1 MVDISEQT
9 LNKFK
14 TNKSQSFLISDF
26 DGTLSKIVA
35 EPGAATIDEVAFKNF
50 TALSEIF
57 SFIGILT
64 GRPFSFISRL
74 LEENLESGKKFT
86 GRFLLFSLYGNE
98 RSELNKDFKF
108 NSPEVFQYS
117 SKIKYSLS
125 ELQTRKLM
133 DLPKGVFVED
143 KGLTI
148 AVHVRNSSTNVDD
161 LISNI
166 NVRDEFPDFEVFK
179 GREHFE
185 IRPKRFLDKG
195 DIIRELG
202 QSLSGIYIGDDT
214 SDIPA
219 FNAIDALSMNSKERS
234 YLKVAIFNR
243 ETESILFDSAD
254 IVLDSQEEVAEF
266 FEVLRRL

>member
-64 GRPFSFISRL
+64 GRPFSFIASL
-74 LEENLESGKKFT
+74 IEESLEKSVELT

-108 NSPEVFQYS
+108 NTPKSFLNR
-117 SKIKYSLS
+117 SKIEGSLS
-125 ELQTRKLM
+125 ELKTRKLM
-133 DLPKGVFVED
+133 DLPNGVFVED
-143 KGLTI
+143 KGLTV
-148 AVHVRNSSTNVDD
+148 AVHVRNSSANVDD
-161 LISNI
+161 LIANFNI
-166 NVRDEFPDFEVFK
+166 CDEFPDFEVFK

-185 IRPKRFLDKG
+185 IRPKGFLDKG

-202 QSLSGIYIGDDT
+202 QTLSGIYIGDDI

-219 FNAIDALSMNSKERS
+219 FKAIDALSMNNKECS
-234 YLKVAIFNR
+234 YLKVAIFNN
-243 ETESILFDSAD
+243 ETEPILFDSAD
-254 IVLDSQEEVAEF
+254 VVLDSQEEVAEF
-266 FEVLRRL
+266 FNVLQRL